1 MLVLDEGLLRNNT
14 TNSKI
19 NKIVTTDDFFD
30 AAEDFDDKF
39 NEQDDIAAAREQLV
53 NDEYQARLEEDINFK
68 ERTEQIIE
76 TSKSALT
83 PRTLKVYT
91 SLVPI
96 FP

>member
-14 TNSKI
+14 THSKM
-19 NKIVTTDDFFD
+19 VTTDDFFD

-39 NEQDDIAAAREQLV
+39 DEQDDIAAAREQLV
-53 NDEYQARLEEDINFK
+53 NDEYQARLEEDINFE
-68 ERTEQIIE
+68 ERTEQIVE
-76 TSKSALT
+76 TSKSALA
-83 PRTLKVYT
+83 PRTLKAYT